1 MLAWTVGRFT
11 GRCRR
16 AGSMGL
22 AALVGTQLGQTLL
35 TGWCSPV
42 VVGTTFASAA
52 ALFAVIETPGV
63 SHFFGCTPIGPVAWA
78 VVVSSAAT
86 GTLAAV
92 AAPHVFLA
100 REQES

>member
-1 MLAWTVGRFT
+1 VQSRRRRHHLRVGR
-11 GRCRR
+11 
-16 AGSMGL
+16 
-22 AALVGTQLGQTLL
+22 
-35 TGWCSPV
+35 
-42 VVGTTFASAA
+42 